1 MMDRIELRYR
11 MIRVSLVAAA
21 LLASGGRTAEP
32 AKSAI
37 ALEKEAEANV
47 AARISPERVAE
58 KLGIQ
63 WPPAV
68 TSRTRKEVE
77 DAVQKAV
84 ERAAGGQSEE
94 ALREEAEDLYKPWEK
109 GDRVSL
115 KVNTR
120 YNQDVEGVI
129 SEIYPH
135 MFKVGGRWVRMSDVD
150 DDVKAHFDDETRRK
164 RVEVY
169 VRKALLKQE
178 REKTDAHAE
187 QAPAIAD
194 KLFAEAGFLRIRG
207 RWYSGDE
214 LRRTVE
220 EYVAKKR
227 REGLPDEVRRLMDEN
242 GYVRYGGRWAVK
254 DEALK
259 ALETHRKALADS
271 GGGTGLFGTDDDGAA
286 PSLKLLSDSIVLV
299 KADMAG
305 GESSQGT
312 GFVVF
317 LNGSEYLVTNQHVIV
332 GADRCRFVTVG
343 GAHLRPTSFE
353 FHPSLDLVRM
363 GFEVAGSGVVRPL
376 LPAASAPDIGQNV
389 YVYGNSEGAEVATAL
404 SGKVQGLAP
413 DRLEVSAQFVEGNS
427 GSPIIDGAGRVVGVA
442 TYALVVN
449 QPTELTKDTRFSE
462 PRRFGLRLQDVTPF
476 SPCDVRTFMSQGQ
489 LLSDLGMFLE
499 DVLRIFA
506 EGAPFMEAY
515 NLTVQGRRYHDIN
528 WAKRVHYLIHQKG
541 FLKITDPGQITPD
554 QAKQL
559 IGNIAEA
566 MAYEINLVRK
576 TVGRT
581 DWATGYLTE
590 DARQGDQICGI
601 LVTLMGMW
609 KGEMVGLI
617 NRATGGRRY

>member
-1 MMDRIELRYR
+1 MMMDWVELRAGA
-11 MIRVSLVAAA
+11 IGFSLVATA
-21 LLASGGRTAEP
+21 LFLSAGRAAEP
-32 AKSAI
+32 AKSVI

-47 AARISPERVAE
+47 EARITPEMVAE
-58 KLGIQ
+58 RLGVQ
-63 WPPAV
+63 WPPPKTAK
-68 TSRTRKEVE
+68 TRAEVE
-77 DAVQKAV
+77 AAVKVAV
-84 ERAAGGQSEE
+84 ERAAGGQSEDELRKE
-94 ALREEAEDLYKPWEK
+94 AGELYSPWEK
-109 GDRVSL
+109 GDRVSFR
-115 KVNTR
+115 VNTR
-120 YNQDVEGVI
+120 YNQDVEGII

-135 MFKVGGRWVRMSDVD
+135 MVKVGGRWVRMSDVD
-150 DDVKAHFDDETRRK
+150 DDVKAHFDDEIRQK
-164 RVEVY
+164 RIEVY

-178 REKTDAHAE
+178 REQTDLRAE
-187 QAPAIAD
+187 QVPAIAG
-194 KLFAEAGFLRIRG
+194 KLFAEAGFHRVRG
-207 RWYSGDE
+207 KWYTGEE

-220 EYVAKKR
+220 SYVARKR
-227 REGLPDEVRRLMDEN
+227 REGLPGEVRRLMDET

-254 DEALK
+254 EGAVK
-259 ALETHRKALADS
+259 AMEEHRKSLVDS
-271 GGGTGLFGTDDDGAA
+271 GGGGGFGSSGGGA

-299 KADMAG
+299 KSEMG
-305 GESSQGT
+305 SGESAQGT
-312 GFVVF
+312 GFIVF
-317 LNGSEYLVTNQHVIV
+317 LDGSEYLVTNQHVIV
-332 GADRCRFVTVG
+332 GADRCRFMTVG

-363 GFEVAGSGVVRPL
+363 GFDVSGSGVVRPL
-376 LPAASAPDIGQNV
+376 LPAPSAPDVGHDV

-442 TYALVVN
+442 TYALIVN

-462 PRRFGLRLQDVTPF
+462 PRRFGLRLQDSTPF
-476 SPCDVRTFMSQGQ
+476 SLCDVRTFMSQGQ

-515 NLTVQGRRYHDIN
+515 SLTVQGRRYHDLN

-559 IGNIAEA
+559 IANIAEA

-576 TVGRT
+576 TVSRT
-581 DWATGYLTE
+581 DWATGYLAD
-590 DARQGDQICGI
+590 DAQQGAQICGV

-617 NRATGGRRY
+617 NRATGGGRY